1 MVQISLQKKRWQMQ
15 TFKPGWHNA
24 ISRHVSFGYICLISI
39 IKMKHLLFLCFLM
52 ISIVDVMAQSP
63 NNFSLG
69 FADSVRSKLLKEQ
82 RQLLLYTPYQGK
94 RSRAATKDQYP
105 VIYVLDGENNFR
117 SVAITVERLADM
129 GMCPPMIVV
138 GIPNTDR
145 NRDLTPTTV
154 ANNTDGVKNSGGGER
169 FISFIERELIP
180 HIDSNYLTAP
190 YKLLIGHSLAGLM
203 VVQTMVH
210 HKDLFNGY
218 IAIEPSIWWD
228 NHKVL
233 NEVKSAIETN
243 SYVHQTLFL
252 AIANHMDRGVDT
264 TAVQADTS
272 DQTELTRYNL
282 DLIHHVHKHP
292 ENKLRFKE
300 VYYAND
306 NHQTVPL
313 IAVYDAL
320 RFIFDYYVFPRYA
333 GYQITN
339 PNLPSVITAHYR
351 KIAEE
356 LGYQVLPDEPLVNNL
371 GYYALRSKQYDMA
384 GKLFALNVLNYPK
397 DANPQDSY
405 GDYYLAKGD
414 RNNAISCFK
423 KALAISEIPET
434 RAKLNLLL
442 KDK

>member
-1 MVQISLQKKRWQMQ
+1 MKYLFFLSFFI
-15 TFKPGWHNA
+15 
-24 ISRHVSFGYICLISI
+24 VSIF
-39 IKMKHLLFLCFLM
+39 
-52 ISIVDVMAQSP
+52 DATAQSQS
-63 NNFSLG
+63 NFSLG
-69 FADSVRSKLLKEQ
+69 FADSVRSDILKEQ
-82 RQLLLYTPYQGK
+82 RQLLIYTPYQGK
-94 RSRAATKDQYP
+94 KSRATTKGNYP

-129 GMCPPMIVV
+129 GLCPPMIVV

-145 NRDLTPTTV
+145 SRDLTPTTV
-154 ANNTDGVKNSGGGER
+154 ANNADGVKNSGGGER
-169 FISFIERELIP
+169 FLSFIEKELIP

-190 YKLLIGHSLAGLM
+190 YKLLMGHSLGGLM

-228 NHKVL
+228 SHKVL
-233 NEVKSAIETN
+233 KEANAAIEKD
-243 SYVHQTLFL
+243 SYAYKTLFL
-252 AIANHMDRGVDT
+252 AIANHMERGVDT

-272 DQTELTRYNL
+272 DKTELVRYNL
-282 DLIHHVHKHP
+282 DLIHHVHQHP

-300 VYYAND
+300 EYYEND

-313 IAVYDAL
+313 IAAYDAL

-333 GYQITN
+333 EYQITN
-339 PNLPSVITAHYR
+339 PNLSSVIIAHYR
-351 KIAEE
+351 KITEE

-371 GYYALRSKQYDMA
+371 GYYALRSKQYNMA
-384 GKLFALNVLNYPK
+384 GELFALNVLNYPK

-414 RNNAISCFK
+414 NNNAMICFK
-423 KALAISEIPET
+423 KALAIKEIPET

-442 KDK
+442 KGK

>member
-1 MVQISLQKKRWQMQ
+1 MKYLFFLSFFIISFFDA
-15 TFKPGWHNA
+15 T
-24 ISRHVSFGYICLISI
+24 
-39 IKMKHLLFLCFLM
+39 
-52 ISIVDVMAQSP
+52 AQSQ

-69 FADSVRSKLLKEQ
+69 FADSVKSNILKEQ
-82 RQLLLYTPYQGK
+82 RQLLIYTPYQGEK
-94 RSRAATKDQYP
+94 SRAAAKDNYP

-129 GMCPPMIVV
+129 GLCPHMIVV

-145 NRDLTPTTV
+145 SRDLTPTTV

-169 FISFIERELIP
+169 FLSFIEKELIP

-190 YKLLIGHSLAGLM
+190 YKLFMGHSLGGLM
-203 VVQTMVH
+203 VVHTMVH

-228 NHKVL
+228 SHKIL
-233 NEVKSAIETN
+233 NEANTAIEKG
-243 SYVHQTLFL
+243 SYANKTLFL
-252 AIANHMDRGVDT
+252 AIANHMERGVDT

-300 VYYAND
+300 VYYQYD

-313 IAVYDAL
+313 IAAYDAL
-320 RFIFDYYVFPRYA
+320 RFIFDYYAFPRYSE
-333 GYQITN
+333 YQITN
-339 PNLPSVITAHYR
+339 PNLPLVITNHYR
-351 KIAEE
+351 RITEE
-356 LGYQVLPDEPLVNNL
+356 LGYQVLPDESLVNNL
-371 GYYALRSKQYDMA
+371 GYYALRSKQYNMA
-384 GKLFALNVLNYPK
+384 GELFALNVRNYPK
-397 DANPQDSY
+397 DANPLDSY

-414 RNNAISCFK
+414 KKNAIMCFK
-423 KALAISEIPET
+423 KALSIKEIPET
-434 RAKLNLLL
+434 RVKLNSLL
-442 KDK
+442 KSAVKP